1 MATLRTV
8 DYVCEVCGTE
18 IAVTG
23 EGEGSLSP
31 IYCCGV
37 TVSEVAVRPVKKSGA
52 AKTGAK
58 KKPKKTAS
66 VSKPRKKSSGKKILK
81 TKKK

>member
-8 DYVCEVCGTE
+8 DYVCDVCGTE

-52 AKTGAK
+52 AKSASR
-58 KKPKKTAS
+58 KKPKKTVS
-66 VSKPRKKSSGKKILK
+66 RSKPAKKSPVKKTSRKKK
-81 TKKK
+81 